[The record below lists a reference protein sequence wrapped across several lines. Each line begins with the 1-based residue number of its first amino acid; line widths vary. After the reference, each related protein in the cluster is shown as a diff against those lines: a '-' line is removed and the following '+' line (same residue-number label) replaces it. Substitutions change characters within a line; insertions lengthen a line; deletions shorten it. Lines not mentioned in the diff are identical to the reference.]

1 MTEKASLANKED
13 TVVAE
18 EAQEVTDVLD
28 PEYEKLLQTDPS
40 KGLTDKQVAERL
52 EKFGPNGNS
61 W

>member
-1 MTEKASLANKED
+1 MTEKAFLANKED

-18 EAQEVTDVLD
+18 ESQEVTDLLD